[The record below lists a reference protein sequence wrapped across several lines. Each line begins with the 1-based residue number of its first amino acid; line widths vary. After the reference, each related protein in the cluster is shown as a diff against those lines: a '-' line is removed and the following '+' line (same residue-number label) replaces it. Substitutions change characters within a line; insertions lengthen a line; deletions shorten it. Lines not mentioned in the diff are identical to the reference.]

1 MLWKIKDE
9 AHFNLSPTD
18 GVMYYWLFDVNEVS
32 PSIFY
37 SKGLD

>member
-18 GVMYYWLFDVNEVS
+18 GVMYYWLFDVNEVPLQFS
-32 PSIFY
+32 TQ
-37 SKGLD
+37 KA